1 MRRAALILVALFA
14 IALPAEA
21 DAFLLQFGGGI
32 KGGMNGS
39 VANGVDEGTAIL
51 FDDGNSYTLNQGPEL
66 YPMFGIGGAVGMH
79 LEVRALD
86 IVGLESGLHVSFDN
100 GNGWEDKNVNGVR
113 VGRVDQEQRTMSLRV
128 PLILKASIPGFVR
141 PTFGLGAE
149 FVFQQSSE
157 LNYSYSSSSF
167 DTTAQNEI
175 YTIATSN
182 YTLLMLTLGLE
193 IDVDPMRI
201 PIELRLGYN
210 PAFSG
215 DPNGRVEG
223 FGTPNSGAFEIEY
236 QGQYQAHFALMTG
249 IIYDFDIL
257 F

>member
-1 MRRAALILVALFA
+1 MRRAALIIVALLAFA
-14 IALPAEA
+14 VPSQA

-32 KGGMNGS
+32 KGGLNGS
-39 VANGVDEGTAIL
+39 VANGVDEGSAL
-51 FDDGNSYTLNQGPEL
+51 RFDDGNSYTLQQGPEL
-66 YPMFGIGGAVGMH
+66 YPMFGIGGAIGMH
-79 LEVRALD
+79 AEVRALD
-86 IVGLESGLHVSFDN
+86 IIGIETGLHVSFDN

-113 VGRVDQEQRTMSLRV
+113 VGRINQEQRTTSLRV

-157 LNYSYSSSSF
+157 LTYSSSAF
-167 DTTAQNEI
+167 DTTSYDQT
-175 YTIATSN
+175 YTVSESN

-210 PAFSG
+210 PSFSG
-215 DPNGRVEG
+215 DPDGRAEGNGS
-223 FGTPNSGAFEIEY
+223 PNSGAFQIDY
-236 QGQYQAHFALMTG
+236 KGQYQAHFALMTG

>member
-1 MRRAALILVALFA
+1 MRRAILPIVALLA
-14 IALPAEA
+14 VLVPMQA
-21 DAFLLQFGGGI
+21 DAFLLQFGGGL
-32 KGGMNGS
+32 KGGLNGS
-39 VANGVDEGTAIL
+39 VANGVEEGTAIR

-66 YPMFGIGGAVGMH
+66 YPMFGIGGVIGFHA
-79 LEVRALD
+79 EVRAID
-86 IVGLESGLHVSFDN
+86 IIGLETGLHVSFDN
-100 GNGWEDKNVNGVR
+100 GDGWEDKNVNGVK
-113 VGRVDQEQRTMSLRV
+113 VGRVDQSQRTTSLRV
-128 PLILKASIPGFVR
+128 PLILKASIPGFIR

-157 LNYSYSSSSF
+157 LTYSSTAL
-167 DTTAQNEI
+167 DTTSYEET
-175 YTIATSN
+175 YKIATST

-193 IDVDPMRI
+193 LDVDPMRI
-201 PIELRLGYN
+201 PIELRVGYN
-210 PAFSG
+210 PGFSS

-223 FGTPNSGAFEIEY
+223 EGSPGSGAFQIEY